1 MIPSRINMGCQR
13 FTVKFQEHP
22 FLSVSMSGCSVV
34 CVCTTQFGKLWKEGL
49 DCLFTLY
56 IWMPSNSSK
65 KFKKNFKK
73 MQKHRLS
80 GTMSLI
86 FSSLC
91 ESRQQTADCETLLA
105 VSAMSHNE
113 WVSER
118 AKCTLSERHQFNG
131 ATRTKVPISSD
142 ILAWWVTGVR
152 RVPPLISFIQK
163 RPIFP
168 PSAIGSTPPTPAPPP
183 RREHRP
189 NCSLCH

>member
-1 MIPSRINMGCQR
+1 MFPW
-13 FTVKFQEHP
+13 VAA
-22 FLSVSMSGCSVV
+22 VW
-34 CVCTTQFGKLWKEGL
+34 CVCAQHNLVNYERKDW
-49 DCLFTLY
+49 
-56 IWMPSNSSK
+56 IVSSLCIFECQVIHLK
-65 KFKKNFKK
+65 KKKKIFK
-73 MQKHRLS
+73 MQKHRFT

-168 PSAIGSTPPTPAPPP
+168 PSAIGSTPPTPPHPLGGSTDQTA
-183 RREHRP
+183 
-189 NCSLCH
+189 LCESH